1 MKKLVAFLM
10 CFCVLALT
18 MTSCDMG
25 VLNNEETAP
34 STTWPTVNNG
44 SPTVGNVDSTKEE
57 AASTNQTNGTSEQSS
72 SGVSNISDEVKAA
85 LKEELL
91 AELRGEIGNS
101 EISAADLGYV
111 IVTDH
116 IDPNSYG
123 DVSDELQR
131 IINENPNK
139 IIYFP
144 EGTYLISKPILT
156 SAVPNKSV
164 SLLLSNYAVIKATS
178 DWTGGSEAMIRLGG
192 AEACNDVHSNGAN
205 YYLKGGTIDG
215 SGVANGVSIDS
226 GRLTTVSDVAIK
238 RTNVGLH
245 VKKGA
250 NNGSADISVKDITI
264 IGADPKS
271 SIGMVVDAHDNI
283 FSDIFMQGVLVG
295 VRVNTVGNFFRNIHT
310 VGTSGNYENSIG
322 FDDHGNANVYDT
334 CYSDQ
339 YAVGFMMSRSSTYTN
354 CICYWYRGDV
364 DSMVGFKSTGEF
376 NSVLTNCRVIFNT
389 NGTGNTSYEFIQ
401 VATPGGSGC
410 IYAPIF
416 NESLD
421 TVKTY
426 LTYLKGDVI
435 R

>member
-139 IIYFP
+139 IIILVKVKYIP
-144 EGTYLISKPILT
+144 SKPYSII
-156 SAVPNKSV
+156 
-164 SLLLSNYAVIKATS
+164 SNFSSSY
-178 DWTGGSEAMIRLGG
+178 
-192 AEACNDVHSNGAN
+192 
-205 YYLKGGTIDG
+205 
-215 SGVANGVSIDS
+215 SG
-226 GRLTTVSDVAIK
+226 
-238 RTNVGLH
+238 
-245 VKKGA
+245 
-250 NNGSADISVKDITI
+250 
-264 IGADPKS
+264 
-271 SIGMVVDAHDNI
+271 
-283 FSDIFMQGVLVG
+283 
-295 VRVNTVGNFFRNIHT
+295 
-310 VGTSGNYENSIG
+310 
-322 FDDHGNANVYDT
+322 
-334 CYSDQ
+334 
-339 YAVGFMMSRSSTYTN
+339 
-354 CICYWYRGDV
+354 
-364 DSMVGFKSTGEF
+364 
-376 NSVLTNCRVIFNT
+376 
-389 NGTGNTSYEFIQ
+389 
-401 VATPGGSGC
+401 
-410 IYAPIF
+410 
-416 NESLD
+416 
-421 TVKTY
+421 
-426 LTYLKGDVI
+426 
-435 R
+435 